1 MKIVGTGLP
10 RTGTNSL
17 KLAIE
22 RLTGE
27 RCYHMFELFDHREH
41 GEQWID
47 IARGA
52 PTDWSFLAD
61 FGSIVDW
68 PGAAMWDRLVDDFPE
83 AIVVHSVRDDAAQWW
98 RSLDATVAA
107 TIRQRRDEEPS
118 SPMRQF
124 ILALVERAGWP
135 SVDDAA
141 AMMAHYDEHDRRVR
155 ETVDPE
161 RLVVVN
167 PRDGWE
173 PLAAALGVDVPD
185 EPYPRVNTT
194 EDYLRAT

>member
-22 RLTGE
+22 RLTGD

-41 GEQWID
+41 APLWID
-47 IARGA
+47 AARGGE
-52 PTDWSFLAD
+52 TDWSFLAD

-68 PGAAMWDRLVDDFPE
+68 PGAAMWDRLVDHFPE
-83 AIVVHSVRDDAAQWW
+83 AIVVHSVRDDAGQWW

-107 TIRQRRDEEPS
+107 TIRERRDQEPD
-118 SPMRQF
+118 SPTRQF

-135 SVDDAA
+135 SIDDAE
-141 AMMAHYDEHDRRVR
+141 AMMAHYEDHDRRVR
-155 ETVDPE
+155 EHVDPD
-161 RLVVVN
+161 RLVVFN

-173 PLAAALGVDVPD
+173 PLAAALGVEAPD

-194 EDYLRAT
+194 EDYLRST